1 MKIVGTNELKRYE
14 QALASWDKA
23 IALEP
28 DYAEAYYNRGVALQA
43 LRRFDE
49 ALASWDKAIALAP
62 DFAEAYNNRGITLNE
77 LKRYEEALASWDKA
91 IALIPELAEAYYN
104 RGNVLQ
110 RLKRFGEALAS
121 YDKTIALKPDFAD
134 AHNNRAASLKELK
147 RFEEALASCDKA
159 IALKPDL
166 AEAYNNR
173 GAALQKLKRFE
184 EALASCDKALELM
197 PGTAEAYNNRGTTLN
212 ELKRYE
218 EALASCDNAIALKP
232 DYAEAYHNRG
242 NALIELKRY
251 EEAIASYDKALAL
264 EPDAETYNNRANAL
278 KALKRYEEAISNYD
292 KAIALKP
299 DYEFVLEDLIFT
311 KMIICDWN
319 NLETQVA
326 QLVHKIEFAEKVS
339 SPSQPFPIL
348 AISDSPKLQR
358 KTAEIYI
365 LAKHPLSKALPEI
378 PKRPRRDKI
387 HIGYFSADFR
397 EHAIAFLTA
406 ELLEKHNRSQF
417 EVTAFS
423 FGPNTRDGMR
433 GRLEAAF
440 DKFIDV
446 RNQSDKDV
454 ASLARKLEIDI
465 AVDLGGVTQDSR
477 TDIFAIRAAPIQV
490 NYLGYPGTM
499 GADYIDYIVADRFVI
514 PDMQQQHYSEKV
526 IYMPDT
532 FQANDSN
539 RLISDRTPSRAN
551 VGLPENAFVFCSF
564 NNSYKITATFFDIW
578 ARLLREIDGS
588 VLWLLGDNADVK
600 RNLQN
605 EIERRGVD
613 STRLIFASRV
623 PYSEYLARYRLADL
637 FLDTSPFNGGTT
649 ASDAL
654 WVGLPLITCSG
665 EAFAARMAGSLLRAI
680 GMPELI
686 TESTTDY
693 EALAL
698 KLARDPDLMTSIKT
712 RLARNRS
719 SHPLFNAQRF
729 THHIEVAYTAM
740 YERYQAGLSLDHI
753 HVPQSDR

>member
-1 MKIVGTNELKRYE
+1 VRKKSYVISFD
-14 QALASWDKA
+14 QA
-23 IALEP
+23 ITLEP
-28 DYAEAYYNRGVALQA
+28 DYAEAL
-43 LRRFDE
+43 
-49 ALASWDKAIALAP
+49 
-62 DFAEAYNNRGITLNE
+62 
-77 LKRYEEALASWDKA
+77 
-91 IALIPELAEAYYN
+91 YN
-104 RGNVLQ
+104 RGNTL
-110 RLKRFGEALAS
+110 R
-121 YDKTIALKPDFAD
+121 
-134 AHNNRAASLKELK
+134 ELK
-147 RFEEALASCDKA
+147 RLEEAL
-159 IALKPDL
+159 
-166 AEAYNNR
+166 
-173 GAALQKLKRFE
+173 
-184 EALASCDKALELM
+184 
-197 PGTAEAYNNRGTTLN
+197 
-212 ELKRYE
+212 
-218 EALASCDNAIALKP
+218 
-232 DYAEAYHNRG
+232 
-242 NALIELKRY
+242 
-251 EEAIASYDKALAL
+251 ASYDKALAL
-264 EPDAETYNNRANAL
+264 KPDYADAYNNRANVL

-339 SPSQPFPIL
+339 SPFPIL
-348 AISDSPKLQR
+348 SISDSAELQR
-358 KTAEIYI
+358 KTAEIFI
-365 LAKHPLSKALPEI
+365 LAKHPASKALPEI

-397 EHAIAFLTA
+397 EHAVAFLAA
-406 ELLEKHNRSQF
+406 ELFERHNRSQF

-729 THHIEVAYTAM
+729 THHIEAAYTAM
-740 YERYQAGLSLDHI
+740 YERYQADLLPDHI
-753 HVPQSDR
+753 YVPRSDR

>member
-1 MKIVGTNELKRYE
+1 
-14 QALASWDKA
+14 
-23 IALEP
+23 
-28 DYAEAYYNRGVALQA
+28 
-43 LRRFDE
+43 
-49 ALASWDKAIALAP
+49 
-62 DFAEAYNNRGITLNE
+62 
-77 LKRYEEALASWDKA
+77 
-91 IALIPELAEAYYN
+91 
-104 RGNVLQ
+104 
-110 RLKRFGEALAS
+110 
-121 YDKTIALKPDFAD
+121 
-134 AHNNRAASLKELK
+134 
-147 RFEEALASCDKA
+147 
-159 IALKPDL
+159 
-166 AEAYNNR
+166 
-173 GAALQKLKRFE
+173 
-184 EALASCDKALELM
+184 
-197 PGTAEAYNNRGTTLN
+197 
-212 ELKRYE
+212 
-218 EALASCDNAIALKP
+218 
-232 DYAEAYHNRG
+232 
-242 NALIELKRY
+242 
-251 EEAIASYDKALAL
+251 
-264 EPDAETYNNRANAL
+264 
-278 KALKRYEEAISNYD
+278 
-292 KAIALKP
+292 
-299 DYEFVLEDLIFT
+299 
-311 KMIICDWN
+311 
-319 NLETQVA
+319 
-326 QLVHKIEFAEKVS
+326 
-339 SPSQPFPIL
+339 
-348 AISDSPKLQR
+348 
-358 KTAEIYI
+358 
-365 LAKHPLSKALPEI
+365 
-378 PKRPRRDKI
+378 
-387 HIGYFSADFR
+387 
-397 EHAIAFLTA
+397 
-406 ELLEKHNRSQF
+406 
-417 EVTAFS
+417 
-423 FGPNTRDGMR
+423 
-433 GRLEAAF
+433 
-440 DKFIDV
+440 
-446 RNQSDKDV
+446 
-454 ASLARKLEIDI
+454 
-465 AVDLGGVTQDSR
+465 VDLTGVTGSSR